1 MIVEIVPCL
10 KDNYSYVI
18 IDPKTNKTCVVD
30 PGESTP
36 IIKFLEKKKLKLD
49 YILNT
54 HHHYDHIGGNDELK
68 KKYNALVVGYK
79 GDKNRIPSI
88 DIEVEDQQ
96 TLSLIHI

>member
-1 MIVEIVPCL
+1 MFVEIVPCL

-54 HHHYDHIGGNDELK
+54 HHY
-68 KKYNALVVGYK
+68 
-79 GDKNRIPSI
+79 
-88 DIEVEDQQ
+88 
-96 TLSLIHI
+96 

>member
-1 MIVEIVPCL
+1 MFVEIVPCL

-54 HHHYDHIGGNDELK
+54 HHHYDHIGGNEELK
-68 KKYNALVVGYK
+68 SFERSVEPFLTFCVF
-79 GDKNRIPSI
+79 
-88 DIEVEDQQ
+88 IELFE
-96 TLSLIHI
+96 

>member
-68 KKYNALVVGYK
+68 KNIMHWWW
-79 GDKNRIPSI
+79 DIREIRI
-88 DIEVEDQQ
+88 EFHQ
-96 TLSLIHI
+96 